1 MPARMAEA
9 RATIPIPVR
18 DPIDWDR
25 FRALVDAAFPST
37 EVHAAAPGLA
47 VAVSLGSE
55 VVWSY
60 CRGLANLE
68 HGVAISAD
76 TRFRIASISKQM
88 VAAVVVMLVDDGVL
102 QLDDRL
108 HAHLPA
114 FAAFDPPVT
123 LRHLLTMTSGLHEV
137 THLGWLATGD
147 QGSSRISQPEWR
159 RLMMSQRAPGFP
171 AGSRYLYNNANY
183 MLLQWVVEEATGKT
197 LAALLNERLFEP
209 LGMHNTLLPELPT
222 RWLSG
227 LANGYQR
234 AADGCFDVPNGWRNS
249 GAAGGIL
256 SSLND
261 MARWTLN
268 LQANRL
274 LPSDLTRRLAEPFAH
289 PNGGRSHYGLGLA
302 SGAHAGRSWYGHAG
316 GLAGFSTDQFV
327 VPSHDIAVTV
337 LANRDDIKTM
347 RLSRRLA
354 DHLIDGHSVLD
365 GCFADP
371 PAPVPDALMP
381 RCGVYVSAAAR
392 RVVEIGA
399 GPALLTAN
407 GHLLDS
413 RGPSQAQ
420 VLIGDEPVAYEW
432 PDAVSLRERHA
443 SGQEAV
449 LHRAQLVQPDAALAA
464 ELVGCYCLDEIGA
477 RWNVAVHG
485 EGPDARL
492 RFRIDSPWRDADE
505 FDLLQAAPALLVM
518 APAGGKPQPSSVL
531 EVERDGLGRVSALI
545 GHFDR
550 SRSLRLRRLDC

>member
-1 MPARMAEA
+1 MAEA
-9 RATIPIPVR
+9 RAATPLPVR
-18 DPIDWDR
+18 EPIDWDR
-25 FRALVDAAFPST
+25 VRALVDAVLPST

-47 VAVSLGSE
+47 VAVSIGSE

-60 CRGLANLE
+60 CLGLANVE
-68 HGVAISAD
+68 HRVAIDAD

-88 VAAVVVMLVDDGVL
+88 VASVVVMLADDGVL
-102 QLDDRL
+102 QLDDKL
-108 HAHLPA
+108 HVHLPA

-147 QGSSRISQPEWR
+147 QGSSRISQTEWR

-209 LGMHNTLLPELPT
+209 LDMHNTLLPELPT
-222 RWLSG
+222 RWPSD

-234 AADGCFDVPNGWRNS
+234 AVDGCFDVPNGWRNS

-274 LPSDLTRRLAEPFAH
+274 LPADLTQRLTEPFVH

-327 VPSHDIAVTV
+327 VPSRDIAVTV

-365 GCFADP
+365 ACFADP

-381 RCGVYVSAAAR
+381 RCGVYVSVAAG

-399 GPALLTAN
+399 GPGLLTAN
-407 GHLLDS
+407 GLLLENC
-413 RGPSQAQ
+413 GPSQAK
-420 VLIGDEPVAYEW
+420 VLIGDEPVVYEW
-432 PDAVSLRERHA
+432 SDPVGLRESHA

-449 LHRAQLVQPDAALAA
+449 LHRAQLVQPDAALTAD
-464 ELVGCYCLDEIGA
+464 LVGCYGLDEVGA
-477 RWNVAVHG
+477 RWNVEVDG
-485 EGPDARL
+485 EGPDAGL
-492 RFRIDSPWRDADE
+492 RFRIDNPWRDADA
-505 FDLLQAAPALLVM
+505 FNLLQAAPDLLVI
-518 APAGGKPQPSSVL
+518 APAGGKPQANSVL
-531 EVERDGLGRVSALI
+531 VVERDQIGRVSALI